1 MLAPTVSV
9 QLLNNTSS
17 STSAEAITSTVDGA
31 VQNVSTLTELLSKY
45 GPTLVILAVFI
56 FLFLAYSLFTIKMII
71 SLSNKVSSLG
81 DKNQD
86 MSQEVIN
93 KILDSYLKQKE
104 DKNEES
110 EEEKEKKLVSGFAYA
125 NISMNDASRIVMGDI
140 RCDRVGVYVFH
151 NGNQTPYGFPFVKMT
166 CINEFSMKGNCN
178 TIRGLSHNGMP
189 LHVMPTFVESLVD
202 NGEYVIGNIFNHG
215 LINSNEEIM
224 AFISG
229 SPVKALFALA
239 IKTDT
244 GELAAFTVAEFKD
257 EKDFSDPVVYN
268 DVKDALDLM
277 NKSIRSIVIDEKF
290 KNEAIQHRGNSK

>member
-1 MLAPTVSV
+1 MLASNVSV

-17 STSAEAITSTVDGA
+17 STSAEVITSTVDGA

-45 GPTLVILAVFI
+45 GPAMVIIAVFI
-56 FLFLAYSLFTIKMII
+56 FLFIAYSLFFLKLINN
-71 SLSNKVSSLG
+71 LSNKVSNIG

-104 DKNEES
+104 DKEES
-110 EEEKEKKLVSGFAYA
+110 EDEKEKKLVSGFSYA
-125 NISMNDASRIVMGDI
+125 NMSMNDASRIVMGDI
-140 RCDRVGVYVFH
+140 KCDRVGVYVFH

-166 CINEFSMKGNCN
+166 CINEFNMKGNCS

-202 NGEYVIGNIFNHG
+202 NGEYVIGNILNHG
-215 LINSNEEIM
+215 LINSNDELM
-224 AFISG
+224 TFVSG

-239 IKTDT
+239 IKTDN
-244 GELAAFTVAEFKD
+244 GEIAAFTVAEFKD
-257 EKDFSDPVVYN
+257 EKDFSNPIVYN
-268 DVKDALDLM
+268 NVKDALDIM
-277 NKSIRSIVIDEKF
+277 NKSIRSIVMDEKF
-290 KNEAIQHRGNSK
+290 RNEAVQHRNDK

>member
-1 MLAPTVSV
+1 MLASMVSV

-17 STSAEAITSTVDGA
+17 SASIEGATSVVDGA
-31 VQNVSTLTELLSKY
+31 VQNVSIIAELLSKY
-45 GPTLVILAVFI
+45 GPAMVILAIFI
-56 FLFLAYSLFTIKMII
+56 VLFISYSLFFLKLIGK
-71 SLSNKVSSLG
+71 LSNKVSKLG
-81 DKNQD
+81 DKNQE
-86 MSQEVIN
+86 MNQEVIN
-93 KILDSYLKQKE
+93 KILDSYLKQK
-104 DKNEES
+104 DNKEES

-125 NISMNDASRIVMGDI
+125 NMSMNDASRIVMGDI

-202 NGEYVIGNIFNHG
+202 NGEYVIGNILNHG

-224 AFISG
+224 TFIAG
-229 SPVKALFALA
+229 SPVKSLFALA

-268 DVKDALDLM
+268 DVKDALDIM

-290 KNEAIQHRGNSK
+290 RKEAIQHRGTTK